1 MLTINAPP
9 VKLKATM
16 GVDSVHIL
24 IAMNKFDLSRFCIDK
39 GYRYKTKQ
47 GGKYQRKWFIFLQ
60 DGEPVTATYNLGSK
74 TTKFEIG
81 NLLNY
86 NISHLRHKF
95 IQQLVLYFLD
105 RKSSIKRLDIAV
117 DINMKR
123 DDLIVK
129 NSSKITSTQR
139 VNSSTYNNANGH
151 VFVAY
156 DKSSQLEIFSTDVTR
171 LELRLNSQLDS
182 WKVTDFLSNKKE
194 FDKLIKKIDDY
205 FKHKVEIHSN
215 DRMTQYS
222 LNIDTHSVISN
233 FVAFVH
239 GDSYKYK
246 DHFRVTQAIQSRNR
260 FYEWMKLNNL
270 TPLLINH
277 FVKGRRADVCKELE
291 LNSRT
296 FKKAVDFYKSITN
309 IKV

>member
-1 MLTINAPP
+1 MLDINAPP

-47 GGKYQRKWFIFLQ
+47 GGRYQRKWFIFLQ
-60 DGEPVTATYNLGSK
+60 DGEPVTATYNFRSR
-74 TTKFEIG
+74 TIKFEIG

-86 NISHLRHKF
+86 SINRLRHQF
-95 IQQLVLYFLD
+95 IQQLFLYFLD
-105 RKSSIKRLDIAV
+105 RESSIKRLDIAV

-139 VNSSTYNNANGH
+139 VKSSTYNNANGH
-151 VFVAY
+151 VFIAY
-156 DKSSQLEIFSTDVTR
+156 DKSSQLEIFSTDLTR
-171 LELRLNSQLDS
+171 LELRLNSQLAS
-182 WKVTDFLSNKKE
+182 WKVGDFLSNKKSFE
-194 FDKLIKKIDDY
+194 KLIKKIDSY
-205 FKHKVEIHSN
+205 FKHKVEINSN
-215 DRMTQYS
+215 DGLTLYS
-222 LNIDTHSVISN
+222 LSIDIHSVISN

-239 GDSYKYK
+239 GDSYKYN
-246 DHFRVTQAIQSRNR
+246 DYFRVKQAVQSRNR

-270 TPLLINH
+270 TTLLINH
-277 FVKGRRADVCKELE
+277 FVKGRRAEVCKELE